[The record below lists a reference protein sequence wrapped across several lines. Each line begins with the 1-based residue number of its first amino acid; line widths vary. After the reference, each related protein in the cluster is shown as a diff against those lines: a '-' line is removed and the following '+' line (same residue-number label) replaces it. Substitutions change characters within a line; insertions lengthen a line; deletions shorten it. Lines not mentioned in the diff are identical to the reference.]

1 MSNNLLG
8 VYARPLVLFDPESKD
23 HRRWVWQFFRDSSW
37 KNCPVRFALPDG
49 EDNVLAL
56 IQRLLMSHYIQR
68 EFGTIPKTDREQL
81 YANHLKQNP
90 KIIKVIG

>member
-1 MSNNLLG
+1 M
-8 VYARPLVLFDPESKD
+8 VLFDPESKD
-23 HRRWVWQFFRDSSW
+23 HRRWAWQFFRDSSW

-56 IQRLLMSHYIQR
+56 IQRLLMSHYSQR
-68 EFGTIPKTDREQL
+68 EFGAIPKTDREQL
-81 YANHLKQNP
+81 YSNRLKQNP